1 MTNTNFKHT
10 PNIYGRPHRGGSHLG
25 KRPGGGNNH
34 TGFKNP
40 WNPNGSKGMDGEPR
54 KILFLSKRGMSRS
67 PVARE
72 IMRSLIEKS
81 DHYGKVMVLAGGVSK
96 AYDECHTDGRM
107 KDFCKQFG
115 YQLQTYSR
123 FADQALLADAGLI
136 ITLDRESEEFVSLH
150 RQSFRCETR
159 PFGIFMAPGSKPY
172 VSDPFERGDD
182 LSPEECCQ
190 EIIFCLEFGCSKLLA
205 SLPTLLG

>member
-1 MTNTNFKHT
+1 
-10 PNIYGRPHRGGSHLG
+10 
-25 KRPGGGNNH
+25 
-34 TGFKNP
+34 
-40 WNPNGSKGMDGEPR
+40 MDGEPR

-81 DHYGKVMVLAGGVSK
+81 DHYGKVMILAGGVSK
-96 AYDECHTDGRM
+96 AYDQCHTDGRM
-107 KDFCKQFG
+107 KDFCKQFK

-123 FADQALLADAGLI
+123 FADHALLANASLI
-136 ITLDRESEEFVSLH
+136 ITLDHESEEFVSLH
-150 RQSFRCETR
+150 RQSFRFDTR

-182 LSPEECCQ
+182 VSPEECYQ
-190 EIIFCLEFGCSKLLA
+190 EIVSCLEFGCSKLLS
-205 SLPTLLG
+205 SLATLLG